1 MSKSHTEE
9 MIARGEEMQALYER
23 VVKHNKK
30 LHKLL
35 DKLPGMS
42 EDILQ
47 LLAYYQGAWMEDRDR
62 LGQHPV
68 RDNLVFAEDPIYDE
82 VQEWDQLLETLEK
95 LSATLLA
102 RFREPKQP
110 SNREG

>member
-1 MSKSHTEE
+1 MQKKDMAE

-30 LHKLL
+30 LQKLT

-82 VQEWDQLLETLEK
+82 VQEWDQLLDSLQQSARLLLEK
-95 LSATLLA
+95 
-102 RFREPKQP
+102 FRNPK
-110 SNREG
+110 G